1 MHSNEARGPESG
13 DPSDVSGDGES
24 TVEQLSAELA
34 AARDALDA
42 LRESGLREH
51 ADLENQRKRMAREV
65 EQARRFANER
75 VLSDLL
81 PVFDS
86 LEAGLAV
93 ETADAAKLREGME
106 LTLKQLGKVAAD
118 HGLEPVDPAGASFDP
133 DQHQAISTVASEA
146 HPDGTVVQVFQKGY
160 RLNQRL
166 VRPAL
171 VVVSRTPD

>member
-1 MHSNEARGPESG
+1 MHSHEAHGHESG
-13 DPSDVSGDGES
+13 EEISLTGDGES
-24 TVEQLSAELA
+24 TVEQLAAELA

-106 LTLKQLGKVAAD
+106 LTLRQLGKVAAD
-118 HGLEPVDPAGASFDP
+118 HGLEPVDPAGADFDP
-133 DQHQAISTVASEA
+133 EQHQAISTVASPE

-171 VVVSRTPD
+171 VVVSKAPD